1 MTNEAKP
8 KAFQHVDGGL
18 TEQLQSTVVDTSRPM
33 TERLMSGVALMMAR
47 GLLDE
52 ANKTGNLLPGSAPA
66 PATLPGSLPPPKL
79 PLA

>member
-33 TERLMSGVALMMAR
+33 TERLMSGVALIMAR

-52 ANKTGNLLPGSAPA
+52 ANKTGNLLPGSAVSASPLPTSLPA
-66 PATLPGSLPPPKL
+66 PKPAE
-79 PLA
+79 